1 MGTLVRFL
9 DHRERPHDPLACWLD
24 QWPSLGAMDR
34 SRRKAQHHPHLESV
48 GRQHLTRER
57 QRRQHPARHKT
68 GQAGDFELDAPS
80 SRLVIGLARVPGA
93 DAIDPCYV

>member
-1 MGTLVRFL
+1 VSARTIRSTAGSTSG
-9 DHRERPHDPLACWLD
+9 PASG
-24 QWPSLGAMDR
+24 QWTEVVE
-34 SRRKAQHHPHLESV
+34 KAQHHPHLESL

-68 GQAGDFELDAPS
+68 GQGGDFALDAPS
-80 SRLVIGLARVPGA
+80 SVLVIGLARVPGA